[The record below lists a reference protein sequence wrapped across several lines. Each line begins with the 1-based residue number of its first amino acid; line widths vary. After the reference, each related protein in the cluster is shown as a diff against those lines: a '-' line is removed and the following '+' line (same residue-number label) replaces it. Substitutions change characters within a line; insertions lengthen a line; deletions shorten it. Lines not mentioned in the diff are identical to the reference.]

1 MKMDYKVKDLMK
13 TDIVVVSPQTKIFE
27 VAKEIINNNA
37 DECIVVEE
45 DVIKGIV
52 TLRDLVMATAN
63 KSIDGP
69 VFEIMT
75 SQVIVV
81 NENENL
87 IDALKIMRE
96 RNIGRLPVVDDRNN
110 LVGILT
116 ERYVVRT
123 LPSLLEL
130 VYEEAFVK
138 GSEEEMNEENRDEE
152 EFQEG
157 ICDICGNYSEFL
169 RKKDGKWLCESCYDE
184 E

>member
-13 TDIVVVSPQTKIFE
+13 TDIVVVDPQTKVFE
-27 VAKEIINNNA
+27 VAKEVIDNNA
-37 DECIVVEE
+37 DECIVVED

-52 TLRDLVMATAN
+52 TLRDLVRATAN
-63 KSIDGP
+63 KSIEDP

-130 VYEEAFVK
+130 VYEEAFAG
-138 GSEEEMNEENRDEE
+138 GSEEAMEE
-152 EFQEG
+152 EDIKDEKFQEG

-169 RKKDGKWLCESCYDE
+169 REKDGKWLCESCYE
-184 E
+184 EE